1 MVGQAGVRGFFR
13 FPERG
18 LAFTRFFREEP
29 VPLGNPAID
38 RFRFAEQFL
47 QFGIGRIEGFLID
60 TGNGSNRF
68 AQALLHG
75 FDLTCPSRKSS
86 SFAIAHFIG
95 KFAAFAPNFLET
107 VVEFIHCRVA
117 FGSRCGFRIGHFM
130 PQAFEATADRRQCV
144 DFPAVQFAAEDL
156 TVFTQFAKP
165 LFRNVGKLIGLRRE
179 CFERRID
186 TFAQ

>member
-1 MVGQAGVRGFFR
+1 
-13 FPERG
+13 
-18 LAFTRFFREEP
+18 
-29 VPLGNPAID
+29 
-38 RFRFAEQFL
+38 
-47 QFGIGRIEGFLID
+47 
-60 TGNGSNRF
+60 
-68 AQALLHG
+68 
-75 FDLTCPSRKSS
+75 
-86 SFAIAHFIG
+86 
-95 KFAAFAPNFLET
+95 
-107 VVEFIHCRVA
+107 
-117 FGSRCGFRIGHFM
+117 M